1 MELPVTEQG
10 NRYVIV
16 FQDFLTKWPLVFPAP
31 DQKAIRIA
39 RLVAEEIVPLFGVPD
54 TLLSDREANLLAHVM
69 KDVCELL
76 GVKKLNTT
84 AYNLQCDGM
93 VERLNRTLKT

>member
-39 RLVAEEIVPLFGVPD
+39 RLVAEDILPLFGVPD
-54 TLLSDREANLLAHVM
+54 ALLTDCGANLLA
-69 KDVCELL
+69 
-76 GVKKLNTT
+76 
-84 AYNLQCDGM
+84 Q
-93 VERLNRTLKT
+93 